1 MKRKKKHEE
10 HVDEAWLLP
19 YSDMLTLLLALFIVM
34 FAMAKVDDE
43 KFQEIKSE
51 FGTILSRSVIDM
63 GETTPR
69 KKAATSAEAQAQE
82 AAVRT
87 QLENQQ
93 LEKIS
98 DQLSQELAASGLKE
112 QTEVRLESDG
122 LHITLASSILFASG
136 SAEITDTTRQSLDLL
151 SDSLKKLK
159 TNKIVIAGHT
169 DNVPEKGNGRYQS
182 NWDLSSARA
191 ITVMEYFISKGAVLE
206 KNAAIQAFADT
217 EPKADNNTPQGR
229 SENRRVEMIIQR
241 TETAAAQ

>member
-1 MKRKKKHEE
+1 MAFALLGYVDLAAGLIHRHVCHGESRWWEVSRNPKRIRH
-10 HVDEAWLLP
+10 HPFQPPQQRLRHRV
-19 YSDMLTLLLALFIVM
+19 SDRYGRDHA
-34 FAMAKVDDE
+34 A
-43 KFQEIKSE
+43 
-51 FGTILSRSVIDM
+51 
-63 GETTPR
+63 

-98 DQLSQELAASGLKE
+98 DQLSQELAASGLKD

-159 TNKIVIAGHT
+159 ANKIVIAGHT

-241 TETAAAQ
+241 TETTQ

>member
-1 MKRKKKHEE
+1 
-10 HVDEAWLLP
+10 
-19 YSDMLTLLLALFIVM
+19 
-34 FAMAKVDDE
+34 
-43 KFQEIKSE
+43 
-51 FGTILSRSVIDM
+51 M
-63 GETTPR
+63 GETNTG
-69 KKAATSAEAQAQE
+69 KKAPTSTEAQAQE
-82 AAVRT
+82 ASVRT

-93 LEKIS
+93 LQKIS
-98 DQLSQELAASGLKE
+98 DQLSQELASSGLKD

-122 LHITLASSILFASG
+122 LHITLASSILFTSG
-136 SAEITDTTRQSLDLL
+136 SAEITATTRQSLDLL

-191 ITVMEYFISKGAVLE
+191 INVMEYFISKGAVLE

-241 TETAAAQ
+241 TEMAH